1 MDQLESVEEK
11 SLRKASSLT
20 FISVIFYI
28 LEASEISLSY
38 FILSHLYLQLYY
50 RYLQL
55 LKNEQIKPYYI
66 ARKKNPADILTKNLS

>member
-11 SLRKASSLT
+11 ILRKASSLI

-28 LEASEISLSY
+28 LEASEISLLY
-38 FILSHLYLQLYY
+38 FILSHLYLQLCY

-55 LKNEQIKPYYI
+55 KDEQIKPYYI